1 MTKVNLYALI
11 LTGASMI
18 SACHDHN
25 ADVNG
30 VSPNRAPDEI
40 KQVLLNTKQAWK
52 DTAYFGVFCRDSLHI
67 PEPIIGY
74 TVRAEDLLA
83 ALNLSPSIVEADSV
97 FKHIRVYIGY
107 DKDSSK
113 FKLFLVPV
121 KDADLSGGD
130 HTKWNA
136 GRDILFDQDGVP
148 HEKPASGSPHQVPA
162 TGDTD
167 YVADLIAPCPN
178 TCPLSGPANH

>member
-1 MTKVNLYALI
+1 MVLL
-11 LTGASMI
+11 
-18 SACHDHN
+18 HN
-25 ADVNG
+25 
-30 VSPNRAPDEI
+30 APDEI
-40 KQVLLNTKQAWK
+40 KIILLTADQAWR
-52 DTAYFGVFCRDSLHI
+52 DTTYFGKFCRDSLHI
-67 PEPIIGY
+67 PNPIIGY

-130 HTKWNA
+130 HNKWNA
-136 GRDILFDQDGVP
+136 GRDILFDRDGVP
-148 HEKPASGSPHQVPA
+148 HEKPASGGPHQVP
-162 TGDTD
+162 GVSDND